1 MESKVGAIIDGTIVS
16 EKLTPHNYRDW
27 AQAMLLAVGGRGKL
41 EILTGETKQPSDSKV
56 DELKQWKIDNA
67 MVSSWLINAMT
78 PQLKKSFMYLPSA
91 YEIWVAV
98 HDSYVDS
105 KDLSHIFDIQR
116 QIWKSSQGSRGV
128 TEYWLELN
136 GLWQELD
143 LLNHEEWKCSTD
155 AANKKKLK

>member
-1 MESKVGAIIDGTIVS
+1 
-16 EKLTPHNYRDW
+16 
-27 AQAMLLAVGGRGKL
+27 
-41 EILTGETKQPSDSKV
+41 
-56 DELKQWKIDNA
+56 

-116 QIWKSSQGSRGV
+116 RIWKSFQGSRGV

-143 LLNHEEWKCSTD
+143 LLNQEEWKCSTD
-155 AANKKKLK
+155 AALMKKNIAIEGSSILAGLKLAFKDVQSKILN

>member
-1 MESKVGAIIDGTIVS
+1 MESKIGAIIDDTIVS

-27 AQAMLLAVGGRGKL
+27 AQAMLLAVGGHGKL
-41 EILTGETKQPSDSKV
+41 EILSGETKQPSDSKV

-105 KDLSHIFDIQR
+105 
-116 QIWKSSQGSRGV
+116 
-128 TEYWLELN
+128 
-136 GLWQELD
+136 
-143 LLNHEEWKCSTD
+143 
-155 AANKKKLK
+155 